1 MIKGGSHAFIG
12 DKEYWEEKFACRG
25 DKPLSPEKSLVENIK
40 YFKDGSVLD
49 VACGDGRNGLFLM
62 ENGFKVTG
70 VDFSSKALERFKIFA
85 ERKKY
90 VLNTKQID
98 LSQGSSLKDIGIFDN
113 ILINHYKLSSE
124 QLADTENHITDE
136 GILFICGF
144 GHKHKVDHKI
154 KKEDLI
160 QEADFIN
167 IKKLFHLIK
176 YIENEET
183 GDFLLPIFFAGK
195 YK

>member
-1 MIKGGSHAFIG
+1 MQFIG

-25 DKPLSPEKSLVENIK
+25 DEPLSAEKSLVENIK
-40 YFKDGSVLD
+40 YFKKGSVLD

-62 ENGFKVTG
+62 ENGFKVIG
-70 VDFSSKALERFKIFA
+70 VDFSSKALERFKMFA
-85 ERKKY
+85 ERRKY
-90 VLNTKQID
+90 ILSIKQID

-124 QLADTENHITDE
+124 QLADIANHITDG

-160 QEADFIN
+160 QETDFID

-176 YIENEET
+176 YIENEDDRGFFVT
-183 GDFLLPIFFAGK
+183 YIFRKMG
-195 YK
+195 